1 MLAYAYAY
9 VKVWTGPLP
18 CEKYAMKNEEVLFD
32 VLHDNY
38 CNWQGLVLSKLVV
51 ARNFAEV

>member
-1 MLAYAYAY
+1 MLMLMSKCEPAQS
-9 VKVWTGPLP
+9 LP